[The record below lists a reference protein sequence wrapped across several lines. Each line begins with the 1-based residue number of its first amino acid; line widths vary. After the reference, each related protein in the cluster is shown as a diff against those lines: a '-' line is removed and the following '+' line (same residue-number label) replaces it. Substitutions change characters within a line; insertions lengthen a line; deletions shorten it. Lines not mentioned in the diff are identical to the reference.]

1 MFNKDI
7 MKLNILLTVFFIL
20 KENTEIWKNYSE
32 NIVKMRLKKKRYKQL
47 NLKNEKEILS
57 L

>member
-7 MKLNILLTVFFIL
+7 MKLNILLMVFIIL
-20 KENTEIWKNYSE
+20 KENTEKWKSYGE

>member
-20 KENTEIWKNYSE
+20 KENTEKWKNYSE